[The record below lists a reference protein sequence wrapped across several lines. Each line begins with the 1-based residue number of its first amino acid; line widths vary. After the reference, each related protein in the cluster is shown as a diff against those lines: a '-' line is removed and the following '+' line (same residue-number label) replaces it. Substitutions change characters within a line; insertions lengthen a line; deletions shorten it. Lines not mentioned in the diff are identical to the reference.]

1 MPCVC
6 GRQYDLDCQ
15 SPAAGSEHQVCGIAG
30 AIWWD
35 PTKALSAS
43 TLQRMTDS
51 IRHRGP
57 DADGHYFWPHRNS
70 AAASSPGVALG
81 HRRLSI
87 IDVAGSSQPQGNED
101 DTIQIVFNGE
111 IYNYLELRADLIRA
125 GHQFRTDGDT
135 EVIVH
140 LYEQHG
146 LEFVQHLRGM
156 FALAIWDANA
166 QRLILARDR
175 LGKKP
180 LHYRCEDGRLAFA
193 SEMKALLQIPGV
205 PRQLD
210 RQSVLRFL
218 TLQYVPHPHCML
230 QGFSKL
236 PPATIAILQHGKL
249 ETQTYWRAPF
259 DQPDLLRNRVEDWQE
274 ELHSTLAEAVR
285 LRLRSDVPLGAF
297 LSGGIDSTVI
307 CGLMQTQLERP
318 VQTFSI
324 GFPVAAFDEREYA
337 RMASGHL
344 GTEHHEAL
352 VTPDA
357 LSILPQL
364 IWHYDEPF
372 GDSSAIPTMYLS
384 RMTRQ
389 HVTVA
394 LTGDAGDEL
403 FCGYDR
409 YRAARLTGMTDFIP
423 QWMRRLASS
432 VVSRLP
438 ASAQHRSFSRRLK
451 RLLESL
457 SQDPERRYLNW
468 ITIFNASRLQ
478 WLVTPELWAHTQ
490 DEDPAAC
497 IFDAYTRYPT
507 RDFITRTTATDV
519 QTYLPCDILT
529 KVDIASMAASLECRC
544 PMLDHKVV
552 ELAAR
557 MPIEVKQTLQQSKK
571 VLTETFRHLIPQ
583 EIQTRRKMGFGVPI
597 DHWFRAEL
605 KPMLY
610 DILLS
615 DGCLQRGLLNPDA
628 VRTLVKEH
636 TSGTMDH
643 AYRLWNLL
651 CLELWQ
657 RMYLDNP
664 PPVSAPASF

>member
-1 MPCVC
+1 
-6 GRQYDLDCQ
+6 
-15 SPAAGSEHQVCGIAG
+15 
-30 AIWWD
+30 
-35 PTKALSAS
+35 
-43 TLQRMTDS
+43 
-51 IRHRGP
+51 
-57 DADGHYFWPHRNS
+57 
-70 AAASSPGVALG
+70 
-81 HRRLSI
+81 
-87 IDVAGSSQPQGNED
+87 
-101 DTIQIVFNGE
+101 
-111 IYNYLELRADLIRA
+111 
-125 GHQFRTDGDT
+125 
-135 EVIVH
+135 VI
-140 LYEQHG
+140 
-146 LEFVQHLRGM
+146 
-156 FALAIWDANA
+156 
-166 QRLILARDR
+166 ARDR

-180 LHYRCEDGRLAFA
+180 LCYRLDDGRLSFA
-193 SEMKALLQIPGV
+193 SELKALLQIPGV
-205 PRQLD
+205 PRTLN

-230 QGFSKL
+230 EGFSKL
-236 PPATIAILQHGKL
+236 PPATIGIVQHGKL
-249 ETQTYWRAPF
+249 TLQTYWAAPF
-259 DQPDLLRNRVEDWQE
+259 DQLEPGRTRVEDWQD
-274 ELHSTLAEAVR
+274 ELRSTLTEAVR

-307 CGLMQTQLERP
+307 CGLMQTQLSRP

-337 RMASGHL
+337 RQASQHL
-344 GTEHHEAL
+344 GTEHHEAV

-384 RMTRQ
+384 KMTRQ
-389 HVTVA
+389 NVTVA

-403 FCGYDR
+403 FCGYER
-409 YRAARLTGMTDFIP
+409 YRAARVAGMADFLP
-423 QWMRRLASS
+423 RWMRHLASS
-432 VVSRLP
+432 VISRMP
-438 ASAQHRSFSRRLK
+438 ASSAHRSFSRRLK
-451 RLLESL
+451 RLMESL
-457 SQDPERRYLNW
+457 AQDPERRYLNW
-468 ITIFNASRLQ
+468 ITIFNSARLE
-478 WLVTPELWAHTQ
+478 WLVTPELWKLAQ
-490 DEDPAAC
+490 AEDPAAC
-497 IFDAYTRYPT
+497 IFDAYEKFPK

-557 MPIEVKQTLQQSKK
+557 MPIEVKQTVGQSKK
-571 VLTETFRHLIPQ
+571 VLIDTFKDLIPPN
-583 EIQTRRKMGFGVPI
+583 IQTRKKMGFGVPI

-610 DILLS
+610 DVLLS
-615 DGCLQRGLLNPDA
+615 ERCLSRGLLNPDA
-628 VRTLVKEH
+628 VRTLVDEH

-657 RMYLDNP
+657 RMMIDGVP
-664 PPVSAPASF
+664 PLEAPSMIA

>member
-1 MPCVC
+1 M
-6 GRQYDLDCQ
+6 
-15 SPAAGSEHQVCGIAG
+15 CGIAG
-30 AIWWD
+30 AIWWQ
-35 PTKALSAS
+35 PSQAIAAE

-57 DADGHYFWPHRNS
+57 DADGHYFWPSRDAQN
-70 AAASSPGVALG
+70 APTGVALG

-87 IDVAGSSQPQGNED
+87 IDVAGSAQPLGNED
-101 DTIQIVFNGE
+101 GSVQIVFNGE
-111 IYNYLELRADLIRA
+111 IYNYLELRADLLRA

-146 LEFVQHLRGM
+146 LDFVRHLRGM
-156 FALAIWDANA
+156 FALAIWDSNQ
-166 QRLILARDR
+166 QRLIIVRDR

-180 LHYRCEDGRLAFA
+180 LHYRLDNGRLSFA
-193 SEMKALLQIPGV
+193 SELKALLQIPGV
-205 PRQLD
+205 PRTLD

-230 QGFSKL
+230 EGFSKL
-236 PPATIAILQHGKL
+236 PPATIGVLQHGQLKL
-249 ETQTYWRAPF
+249 QTYWAPPF
-259 DQPDLLRNRVEDWQE
+259 DQPEPGRTRVEDWQD
-274 ELHSTLAEAVR
+274 ELRSTLTEAVR

-297 LSGGIDSTVI
+297 LSGGVDSTII
-307 CGLMQTQLERP
+307 CGLMQTQLDRP

-337 RMASGHL
+337 RQASQHL
-344 GTEHHEAL
+344 GTEHHEAV

-357 LSILPQL
+357 LSILPEL

-389 HVTVA
+389 NVTVA

-409 YRAARLTGMTDFIP
+409 YRAARVTGMADILP
-423 QWMRRLASS
+423 RWMRHLASS
-432 VVSRLP
+432 VISRMP
-438 ASAQHRSFSRRLK
+438 ASTQHRSFSRRLK
-451 RLLESL
+451 RLMESL
-457 SQDPERRYLNW
+457 AQDPERRYLNW
-468 ITIFNASRLQ
+468 ITIFNSSRLE
-478 WLVTPELWAHTQ
+478 WLVTPELWKLAQ
-490 DEDPAAC
+490 NEDPAAC
-497 IFDAYTRYPT
+497 IFAAYEKFPQ

-557 MPIEVKQTLQQSKK
+557 MPIEVKQTMKQSKK
-571 VLTETFRHLIPQ
+571 VLVDTFKDLLPET
-583 EIQTRRKMGFGVPI
+583 IQTRKKMGFGVPI

-605 KPMLY
+605 KPLLY
-610 DILLS
+610 DVLLS
-615 DGCLQRGLLNPDA
+615 ERCLSRGLLNPVA
-628 VRTLVKEH
+628 VQTLVHEH

-657 RMYLDNP
+657 RMMIDGTP
-664 PPVSAPASF
+664 PLSAPSVIS

>member
-1 MPCVC
+1 M
-6 GRQYDLDCQ
+6 
-15 SPAAGSEHQVCGIAG
+15 CGITG
-30 AIWWD
+30 AIWWQAD
-35 PTKALSAS
+35 RAVSRE

-57 DADGHYFWPHRNS
+57 DADGHYFWPVHDSRPS
-70 AAASSPGVALG
+70 IGSRAAESPTATRPGVALG

-87 IDVAGSSQPQGNED
+87 IDVAGSAQPLGNED
-101 DTIQIVFNGE
+101 GSVQIVFNGE
-111 IYNYLELRADLIRA
+111 IYNYLELRADLLRA

-146 LEFVQHLRGM
+146 LDFVKHLRGM
-156 FALAIWDANA
+156 FALAIWDSNQ
-166 QRLILARDR
+166 QRLVIARDR

-180 LHYRCEDGRLAFA
+180 LYYRLDEGRLAFG
-193 SEMKALLQIPGV
+193 SELKTLLQIPGI
-205 PRQLD
+205 PRTLD

-230 QGFSKL
+230 EGFSKL
-236 PPATIAILQHGKL
+236 PPATLAIVQNGQLKL
-249 ETQTYWRAPF
+249 RTYWSAPF
-259 DQPDLLRNRVEDWQE
+259 DQPELGRTRVEDWQD
-274 ELHSTLAEAVR
+274 ELRSTLTEAVR

-307 CGLMQTQLERP
+307 CGLMQTQLDRP

-337 RMASGHL
+337 RQASKQL
-344 GTEHHEAL
+344 GTDHHEAV

-357 LSILPQL
+357 LAILPQL

-384 RMTRQ
+384 KMTRE

-403 FCGYDR
+403 FCGYER
-409 YRAARLTGMTDFIP
+409 YRAARMTGQMDFVP
-423 QWMRRLASS
+423 RWMRQMMSS
-432 VVSRLP
+432 VISRLP
-438 ASAQHRSFSRRLK
+438 ASAEHRSFRRRLK
-451 RLLESL
+451 RLFESL
-457 SQDPERRYLNW
+457 AQDPERRYLNW
-468 ITIFNASRLQ
+468 ITIFNSSRLE
-478 WLVTPELWAHTQ
+478 WLVTPELWQLAKA
-490 DEDPAAC
+490 EDPAAC
-497 IFDAYTRYPT
+497 IFAAYDKYPH

-557 MPIEVKQTLQQSKK
+557 MPIEVKQTMKQSKK
-571 VLTETFRHLIPQ
+571 VLIETFKDLIPPD
-583 EIQTRRKMGFGVPI
+583 IQTRKKMGFGVPI

-610 DILLS
+610 DVLLS
-615 DGCLQRGLLNPDA
+615 ERCLGRGLLNA
-628 VRTLVKEH
+628 SSVKTLVDEH
-636 TSGTMDH
+636 VSGTMDH

-657 RMYLDNP
+657 RMVLDDVP
-664 PPVSAPASF
+664 PISAPTSFV

>member
-1 MPCVC
+1 LCV
-6 GRQYDLDCQ
+6 LLH
-15 SPAAGSEHQVCGIAG
+15 AANGNLQAGKQTQVCGIAG
-30 AIWWD
+30 AIWWQ
-35 PTKALSAS
+35 PSQAISAE

-57 DADGHYFWPHRNS
+57 DADGHYFWPSRE
-70 AAASSPGVALG
+70 ARSSSTGVALG

-87 IDVAGSSQPQGNED
+87 IDVAGSAQPLGNED
-101 DTIQIVFNGE
+101 GSIQITFNGE
-111 IYNYLELRADLIRA
+111 IYNYLELRADLLRA

-140 LYEQHG
+140 LYEEYG
-146 LEFVQHLRGM
+146 LDFVKHLRGM
-156 FALAIWDANA
+156 FVLAIWDAN
-166 QRLILARDR
+166 QKRLVLARDR

-180 LHYRCEDGRLAFA
+180 MYYRLDEGRLAFA
-193 SEMKALLQIPGV
+193 SELKALLQIPGV
-205 PRQLD
+205 PRTLN

-230 QGFSKL
+230 EGFSKL
-236 PPATIAILQHGKL
+236 PPATIGIVQNGQLKL
-249 ETQTYWRAPF
+249 QTYWSAPF
-259 DQPDLLRNRVEDWQE
+259 DQPELGRTRVEDWQD
-274 ELHSTLAEAVR
+274 ELRSTLTEAVR

-297 LSGGIDSTVI
+297 LSGGVDSTII
-307 CGLMQTQLERP
+307 CGLMQSQLDRP

-324 GFPVAAFDEREYA
+324 GFPVAAFDERAYA
-337 RMASGHL
+337 REASQHL
-344 GTEHHEAL
+344 GTEHHEAM

-384 RMTRQ
+384 QMTRQ
-389 HVTVA
+389 NVTVA

-403 FCGYDR
+403 FCGYER
-409 YRAARLTGMTDFIP
+409 YRAARVAGTADILP
-423 QWMRRLASS
+423 RWMRQIASS
-432 VVSRLP
+432 VISRMP
-438 ASAQHRSFSRRLK
+438 ASSAHRSFTRRLK
-451 RLLESL
+451 RLMESL
-457 SQDPERRYLNW
+457 AQDPERRYLNW
-468 ITIFNASRLQ
+468 ITIFNSSRLE
-478 WLVTPELWAHTQ
+478 WLVTPELWKLAQT
-490 DEDPAAC
+490 EDPAAC
-497 IFDAYTRYPT
+497 IFDAYKKYPT

-557 MPIEVKQTLQQSKK
+557 MPIEVKQTASQSKK
-571 VLTETFRHLIPQ
+571 VLVDTFKDLLPTS
-583 EIQTRRKMGFGVPI
+583 IQTRKKMGFGVPI
-597 DHWFRAEL
+597 DHWFRDEL
-605 KPMLY
+605 KPLLY

-615 DGCLQRGLLNPDA
+615 ERCLSRGLLNPVA
-628 VRTLVKEH
+628 VRTLVEEH
-636 TSGTMDH
+636 VSGTMDH

-657 RMYLDNP
+657 RMMIDDTP
-664 PPVSAPASF
+664 PLSAPTIIR

>member
-1 MPCVC
+1 M
-6 GRQYDLDCQ
+6 
-15 SPAAGSEHQVCGIAG
+15 CGIAG
-30 AIWWD
+30 AIWWQ
-35 PTKALSAS
+35 PSQAISAE

-57 DADGHYFWPHRNS
+57 DADGHYSWPSRDTHD
-70 AAASSPGVALG
+70 AHTGVALG

-87 IDVAGSSQPQGNED
+87 IDVAGSAQPLGNED
-101 DTIQIVFNGE
+101 GSIQITFNGE

-125 GHQFRTDGDT
+125 GHQFKTDGDT

-146 LEFVQHLRGM
+146 LDFVKHLRGM
-156 FALAIWDANA
+156 FALAIWDSNQ
-166 QRLILARDR
+166 QRLIIARDR

-180 LHYRCEDGRLAFA
+180 MYYRLDDGRLSFA
-193 SEMKALLQIPGV
+193 SELKALLQIPGV
-205 PRQLD
+205 PRTLD

-230 QGFSKL
+230 EGFSKL
-236 PPATIAILQHGKL
+236 PPATIGIVQHGQLKL
-249 ETQTYWRAPF
+249 QTYWAPPF
-259 DQPDLLRNRVEDWQE
+259 DQPELGRTRVEDWQD
-274 ELHSTLAEAVR
+274 ELRSTLTEAVR

-297 LSGGIDSTVI
+297 LSGGVDSTVI
-307 CGLMQTQLERP
+307 CGLMQTQLDRP

-324 GFPVAAFDEREYA
+324 GFPVAAFDERAYA
-337 RMASGHL
+337 RQASQQL
-344 GTEHHEAL
+344 GTDHHEAV

-384 RMTRQ
+384 KMTRQ
-389 HVTVA
+389 NVTVA

-409 YRAARLTGMTDFIP
+409 YRAARVTGMADFLP
-423 QWMRRLASS
+423 RWMRHLASS
-432 VVSRLP
+432 VISRLP
-438 ASAQHRSFSRRLK
+438 ASSAHRSFSRRLK
-451 RLLESL
+451 RLMESL
-457 SQDPERRYLNW
+457 AQDPERRYLNW
-468 ITIFNASRLQ
+468 ITIFNSSRLE
-478 WLVTPELWAHTQ
+478 WLVTPELWKLAQT
-490 DEDPAAC
+490 EDPAAC
-497 IFDAYTRYPT
+497 IFDAYGKFPE

-557 MPIEVKQTLQQSKK
+557 MPIEVKQTIKQSKK
-571 VLTETFRHLIPQ
+571 VLVDTFKDLIPPD
-583 EIQTRRKMGFGVPI
+583 IQTRKKMGFGVPI

-605 KPMLY
+605 KPLLY
-610 DILLS
+610 DVLLS
-615 DGCLQRGLLNPDA
+615 ERCLSRGLLNAGA
-628 VRTLVKEH
+628 VRTLVEEH

-657 RMYLDNP
+657 RMFIDGVP
-664 PPVSAPASF
+664 PISAPSVIF

>member
-1 MPCVC
+1 M
-6 GRQYDLDCQ
+6 
-15 SPAAGSEHQVCGIAG
+15 CGITG
-30 AIWWD
+30 AIWWQAD
-35 PTKALSAS
+35 QAVSRE

-57 DADGHYFWPHRNS
+57 DADGHYFWPNEDSHPSIGSR
-70 AAASSPGVALG
+70 AAQSPTPAAPSVALG

-87 IDVAGSSQPQGNED
+87 IDVAGSAQPLGNED
-101 DTIQIVFNGE
+101 GSVQIVFNGE
-111 IYNYLELRADLIRA
+111 IYNYLELRADLLRA

-146 LEFVQHLRGM
+146 LEFVKHLRGM
-156 FALAIWDANA
+156 FALAIWDSNQ
-166 QRLILARDR
+166 QRLVIARDR

-180 LHYRCEDGRLAFA
+180 LYYRLDAGRLAFG
-193 SEMKALLQIPGV
+193 SELKTLLQIPGI
-205 PRQLD
+205 PRTLD

-230 QGFSKL
+230 EGFSKL
-236 PPATIAILQHGKL
+236 APATLAIVQNGQLKL
-249 ETQTYWRAPF
+249 QTYWSAPF
-259 DQPDLLRNRVEDWQE
+259 DQPELGRTRVEDWQD
-274 ELHSTLAEAVR
+274 ELRSTLTEAVR

-307 CGLMQTQLERP
+307 CGLMQTQLDRP

-337 RMASGHL
+337 RQAAKHL
-344 GTEHHEAL
+344 GTDHHEAV

-357 LSILPQL
+357 LAILPQL

-384 RMTRQ
+384 KMTRE

-403 FCGYDR
+403 FCGYER
-409 YRAARLTGMTDFIP
+409 YRAVRVTGAMDFVP
-423 QWMRRLASS
+423 RWMRQVMSSVISRIPASS
-432 VVSRLP
+432 E
-438 ASAQHRSFSRRLK
+438 HRSFRRRLK
-451 RLLESL
+451 RLMESL
-457 SQDPERRYLNW
+457 AQDPERRYLNW
-468 ITIFNASRLQ
+468 ITIFNSSRLE
-478 WLVTPELWAHTQ
+478 WLVTPEMWKLAQT
-490 DEDPAAC
+490 EDPAAC
-497 IFDAYTRYPT
+497 IFSAYKKYPH
-507 RDFITRTTATDV
+507 RDFITRTTAADV

-557 MPIEVKQTLQQSKK
+557 MPIEVKQTMQQSKK
-571 VLTETFRHLIPQ
+571 VLIDTFKDLIPSD
-583 EIQTRRKMGFGVPI
+583 IQTRKKMGFGVPI

-610 DILLS
+610 DVLLS
-615 DGCLQRGLLNPDA
+615 ERCLGRGLLNASA
-628 VRTLVKEH
+628 VRTLVDEH
-636 TSGTMDH
+636 VSGTMDH

-657 RMYLDNP
+657 RMILDDVP
-664 PPVSAPASF
+664 PISPPSSFA

>member
-1 MPCVC
+1 M
-6 GRQYDLDCQ
+6 
-15 SPAAGSEHQVCGIAG
+15 CGIAG
-30 AIWWD
+30 AFWWQ
-35 PTKALSAS
+35 PSKAISAD

-57 DADGHYFWPHRNS
+57 DADGHYFWPSRGS
-70 AAASSPGVALG
+70 QTSQVGVALG

-87 IDVAGSSQPQGNED
+87 IDVAGSAQPLGNED
-101 DTIQIVFNGE
+101 NSVQIVFNGE

-146 LEFVQHLRGM
+146 LDFVKFLRGM
-156 FALAIWDANA
+156 FALAIWDAN
-166 QRLILARDR
+166 QQQLILARDR

-180 LHYRCEDGRLAFA
+180 LYYRLENDRLTFA
-193 SEMKALLQIPGV
+193 SELKAILQIPDI
-205 PRQLD
+205 PRTLD

-218 TLQYVPHPHCML
+218 TLQYVPHPHCIL
-230 QGFSKL
+230 EGFQKL
-236 PPATIAILQHGKL
+236 PPATTGVVRNGQLHL
-249 ETQTYWRAPF
+249 HSYWAPPF
-259 DQPDLLRNRVEDWQE
+259 NEPQLHRTRVEDWQE
-274 ELHSTLAEAVR
+274 ELQSTLTEAVR

-307 CGLMQTQLERP
+307 CGLMQSQLDRP

-324 GFPVAAFDEREYA
+324 GFPVAAFDEREFA
-337 RMASGHL
+337 RQASQHL
-344 GTEHHEAL
+344 GTEHHEAV

-357 LSILPQL
+357 LAILPQL

-384 RMTRQ
+384 KMTRQ
-389 HVTVA
+389 NVTVA

-409 YRAARLTGMTDFIP
+409 YRAVRVTGMTDFVP
-423 QWMRRLASS
+423 RWMRQMASS
-432 VVSRLP
+432 VVSRIP
-438 ASAQHRSFSRRLK
+438 ASTEHRSFRRRLK

-457 SQDPERRYLNW
+457 AQDPERRYLNW
-468 ITIFNASRLQ
+468 ITIFNSSRLE
-478 WLVTPELWAHTQ
+478 WLVTPELWKLAQ
-490 DEDPAAC
+490 AEDPAAC
-497 IFDAYTRYPT
+497 IFEAYRHFPQ
-507 RDFITRTTATDV
+507 RDFITRTTATDL

-557 MPIEVKQTLQQSKK
+557 MPIEVKQTMKQSKK
-571 VLTETFRHLIPQ
+571 VLIDTFRDLIPRN
-583 EIQTRRKMGFGVPI
+583 IQTRKKMGFGVPI

-605 KPMLY
+605 KPLLH
-610 DILLS
+610 DVLLS
-615 DGCLQRGLLNPDA
+615 DRCLQRGLLNPNA
-628 VRTLVKEH
+628 VRTLVDEH
-636 TSGTMDH
+636 TSGRMDH

-657 RMYLDNP
+657 RMMLDSP
-664 PPVSAPASF
+664 PPLSAPYTIA

>member
-1 MPCVC
+1 
-6 GRQYDLDCQ
+6 
-15 SPAAGSEHQVCGIAG
+15 VCGITG
-30 AIWWD
+30 AIWWQAD
-35 PTKALSAS
+35 RAVSRE

-57 DADGHYFWPHRNS
+57 DADGHYFWPVHESRPTIGS
-70 AAASSPGVALG
+70 RTTDSPTPAAPSVALG

-87 IDVAGSSQPQGNED
+87 IDVAGSAQPLGNED
-101 DTIQIVFNGE
+101 GSVQIVFNGE
-111 IYNYLELRADLIRA
+111 IYNYLELRADLLRA

-146 LEFVQHLRGM
+146 LDFVKHLRGM
-156 FALAIWDANA
+156 FALAIWDSNQ
-166 QRLILARDR
+166 QRLVIARDR

-180 LHYRCEDGRLAFA
+180 LYYRLDEGRLAFG
-193 SEMKALLQIPGV
+193 SELKTLLQIPGI
-205 PRQLD
+205 PRTLD

-230 QGFSKL
+230 EGFSKL
-236 PPATIAILQHGKL
+236 APATLAIVQNGQLKL
-249 ETQTYWRAPF
+249 QTYWSAPF
-259 DQPDLLRNRVEDWQE
+259 DQPELGRTRVEDWQD
-274 ELHSTLAEAVR
+274 ELRSTLTEAVR

-297 LSGGIDSTVI
+297 LSGGVDSTVI
-307 CGLMQTQLERP
+307 CGLMQSQLDRP

-337 RMASGHL
+337 RQASRQL
-344 GTEHHEAL
+344 GTDHHEAV

-357 LSILPQL
+357 LAILPQL

-384 RMTRQ
+384 KMTRE

-403 FCGYDR
+403 FCGYER
-409 YRAARLTGMTDFIP
+409 YRAARMTGQMDFVP
-423 QWMRRLASS
+423 RWMRQMMSS
-432 VVSRLP
+432 VISRLP
-438 ASAQHRSFSRRLK
+438 ASPEHRSFRRRLK
-451 RLLESL
+451 RLFESL
-457 SQDPERRYLNW
+457 AQDPERRYLNW
-468 ITIFNASRLQ
+468 ITIFNSSRLE
-478 WLVTPELWAHTQ
+478 WLVTPELWELAKA
-490 DEDPAAC
+490 EDPAAC
-497 IFDAYTRYPT
+497 IFTAYEKYPQ

-557 MPIEVKQTLQQSKK
+557 MPIEVKQTMQQSKK
-571 VLTETFRHLIPQ
+571 VLIETFKDLIPPD
-583 EIQTRRKMGFGVPI
+583 IQTRKKMGFGVPI

-610 DILLS
+610 DVLLS
-615 DGCLQRGLLNPDA
+615 ERCLGRGLLNASA
-628 VRTLVKEH
+628 VKTLVDEH
-636 TSGTMDH
+636 VSGTMDH

-657 RMYLDNP
+657 RMILDDVP
-664 PPVSAPASF
+664 PISAPTSFV

>member
-1 MPCVC
+1 
-6 GRQYDLDCQ
+6 
-15 SPAAGSEHQVCGIAG
+15 
-30 AIWWD
+30 
-35 PTKALSAS
+35 
-43 TLQRMTDS
+43 MTDS

-57 DADGHYFWPHRNS
+57 DADGRYFWPANGSNS
-70 AAASSPGVALG
+70 ANSGVALG
-81 HRRLSI
+81 HRRLSV
-87 IDVAGSSQPQGNED
+87 IDVEGSAQPLGNED
-101 DTIQIVFNGE
+101 GQVQIIFNGE
-111 IYNYLELRADLIRA
+111 IYNYQELRAGLLRA

-140 LYEQHG
+140 LYEQFG
-146 LEFVQHLRGM
+146 LEFVSHLRGM
-156 FALAIWDANA
+156 FALAIWDARQ
-166 QRLILARDR
+166 QRLVIARDR

-180 LHYRCEDGRLAFA
+180 MYYRLEDGRFSFA
-193 SEMKALLQIPGV
+193 SELKALLQIPDM
-205 PRQLD
+205 PRTLN

-230 QGFSKL
+230 EGFQKL
-236 PPATIAILQHGKL
+236 PPATLGVIQNGQLKL
-249 ETQTYWRAPF
+249 QTYWAPPF
-259 DQPDLLRNRVEDWQE
+259 DQPDLRRTRFEDWQD
-274 ELHSTLAEAVR
+274 ELRSTLTEAVR
-285 LRLRSDVPLGAF
+285 IRLRSDVPLGAF

-307 CGLMQTQLERP
+307 CGLMQAQLDRP

-324 GFPVAAFDEREYA
+324 GFPVAAFDEREFA
-337 RMASGHL
+337 RQASEQL
-344 GTEHHEAL
+344 GTDHHEAV

-389 HVTVA
+389 NVTVA
-394 LTGDAGDEL
+394 LTGDGGDEL

-409 YRAARLTGMTDFIP
+409 YRAARLTGMTDFVP
-423 QWMRRLASS
+423 RWMRHLASS
-432 VVSRLP
+432 VISRIP
-438 ASAQHRSFSRRLK
+438 ASAEHRSFRRRLK

-457 SQDPERRYLNW
+457 AQDPERRYLNW
-468 ITIFNASRLQ
+468 ITIFNSSRLE
-478 WLVTPELWAHTQ
+478 WLVTPELWKLAQ
-490 DEDPAAC
+490 AEDPAAC
-497 IFDAYTRYPT
+497 IFSAYEKYPH
-507 RDFITRTTATDV
+507 RDFITRTTATDI

-557 MPIEVKQTLQQSKK
+557 MPIEVKQTLKQSKK
-571 VLTETFRHLIPQ
+571 VLIETFRDLIPQ
-583 EIQTRRKMGFGVPI
+583 NIQTRKKMGFGVPI

-605 KPMLY
+605 KPLLY

-615 DGCLQRGLLNPDA
+615 ERCLQRGLLNPIA
-628 VRTLVKEH
+628 VRTLVDEH

-657 RMYLDNP
+657 RMTIDDKP
-664 PPVSAPASF
+664 PLHAPSTIS